1 MILLREGGNLTSASY
16 SIMHFGAKLTSI
28 SIEQP
33 KIISFVKTKS
43 VKAGEMVF
51 AFFFLNSLVFMQL
64 EQKANYYLS
73 ITLHLCEQM
82 EISLTVL

>member
-43 VKAGEMVF
+43 VKAREMVF
-51 AFFFLNSLVFMQL
+51 AFFF
-64 EQKANYYLS
+64 
-73 ITLHLCEQM
+73 
-82 EISLTVL
+82 